1 MTRKTGN
8 TTKKSTGST
17 SRRKT
22 KAEREAEKLRLQQIE
37 EEKQWRRTCIFAV
50 LLFALTIVAYT
61 KMGLVGRYLGDG
73 LQYLFG
79 HFYYILTG
87 LFVAHVILFAI
98 NRASGNSASRNP
110 LGMILIIL
118 AFLMILSYL
127 DTPHDLKGFEIL
139 QSYNEDLGIYFSE
152 TPPDKV
158 GGGLFGALLVS
169 LSTMLVDW
177 KGTILVIAVLIIISL
192 ILLIS
197 LKVYKQAFAT
207 IKNYF
212 ATNEVDDDDEEDE
225 EEEPAPAV
233 TLKKQEKKP
242 EKKPDNV
249 ISLADLPKVELGQSV
264 PTVPNIRVD
273 MDDTRD
279 LPLPEPAPA
288 ATMDTVQIPL
298 SMREPQKAARP
309 EEGKEEKKSLFIT
322 ADGPMQ
328 QQLSIIHEA
337 ALENEEVDEGYYPA
351 YVPITPLRPYA
362 GAETNPYP
370 EADPYIAPDPYPYPE
385 PEPYDEPE
393 PYIEPAPVISEPEP
407 PVVTPAPKPEPK
419 PEPVKEDPAITN
431 PRKAKNYR
439 LPKDNLLD
447 PIPQKQRDILELN
460 KANAVDKG
468 ELLIQVLRNFD
479 IEAQLKDYH
488 IGPSVTKFEIKPN
501 ANVKV
506 SRILNLAD
514 DIKMQLAVR
523 DVRIE
528 APIPGYNA
536 VGVEV
541 PNQKAIPVKMRELIH
556 NIPEKDQAEPLLI
569 ILGKDLMGNTVTC
582 RLDKMPHLLIAG
594 ATGSG
599 KSVCMNSIITSLLL
613 RTKPEDVKLLLVD
626 PKKVEFTPYQNI
638 PHLIGPVINDPA
650 QASNALKVIVKIME
664 DRYDMFSKAGV
675 RNIQGFNTKVENE
688 PAPADGSPKPEKM
701 PYIVVIVDEMA
712 DLMLVAGK
720 EVEASVQRI
729 TQLARAAGI
738 HLIIATQ
745 RPSVDVITGVIKSN
759 IPSRIAFAVSS
770 GIDSRT
776 ILDHVGA
783 ERLLGNGDM
792 LYMPIGSSNAT
803 RVQGVF
809 VTDDEVQRIAKF
821 CSDQQTPFYDDA
833 FIRLD
838 GVDGNEGTAVM
849 GADSDPMLE
858 EIKQFVID
866 QQKASTSL
874 LQRHFGI
881 GYNRAARMID
891 VLEEQGVIGPAQG
904 SKPREVYIKKN
915 A

>member
-22 KAEREAEKLRLQQIE
+22 KAEREAEKLRQQQIE

-298 SMREPQKAARP
+298 SMREPQKASRQ

-407 PVVTPAPKPEPK
+407 PVITPAPKPEPK

-838 GVDGNEGTAVM
+838 GVEGNEGTAVM

>member
-8 TTKKSTGST
+8 TAKKTTGST

-37 EEKQWRRTCIFAV
+37 EEKRWRRTCIFAV
-50 LLFALTIVAYT
+50 ILFALTIVAYT
-61 KMGLVGRYLGDG
+61 RMGLVGRYLGDG

-87 LFVAHVILFAI
+87 LFVVHVILFAI

-118 AFLMILSYL
+118 AFLMILSYR
-127 DTPHDLKGFEIL
+127 DTPHDLKGIEIL
-139 QSYNEDLGIYFSE
+139 QSYNEDLRVYFSE

-177 KGTILVIAVLIIISL
+177 KGTILVIAVLIVISL

-207 IKNYF
+207 IKDYF
-212 ATNEVDDDDEEDE
+212 ATNGDDDDEEDE
-225 EEEPAPAV
+225 EEEDDEPIPAV
-233 TLKKQEKKP
+233 TLKKP
-242 EKKPDNV
+242 EKKSERVPDNV
-249 ISLADLPKVELGQSV
+249 ISLADLPKQELGHIT

-273 MDDTRD
+273 MEDTRD
-279 LPLPEPAPA
+279 LPVAEPAPA

-298 SMREPQKAARP
+298 SMRDPQPAARG
-309 EEGKEEKKSLFIT
+309 EAQKEEKKSLFIT

-328 QQLSIIHEA
+328 QQLSIIHAA
-337 ALENEEVDEGYYPA
+337 ALENEEVDEDYYPA
-351 YVPITPLRPYA
+351 YVPVTPLRPYA
-362 GAETNPYP
+362 GSE
-370 EADPYIAPDPYPYPE
+370 PDPYPDPAPYVEPEPYTAPEPYVEPVPVYPE
-385 PEPYDEPE
+385 PEEP
-393 PYIEPAPVISEPEP
+393 VTP
-407 PVVTPAPKPEPK
+407 PVTAPAPKPEVK
-419 PEPVKEDPAITN
+419 PEPVREDPAIAH

-447 PIPQKQRDILELN
+447 PIPQKQRDIMELN
-460 KANAVDKG
+460 RANAVDKG
-468 ELLIQVLRNFD
+468 ELLIQALRNFD

-556 NIPEKDQAEPLLI
+556 NISEKDQAEPLLI

-599 KSVCMNSIITSLLL
+599 KSVCMNSIITSLLM
-613 RTKPEDVKLLLVD
+613 RTRPEDVKLLLVD
-626 PKKVEFTPYQNI
+626 PKKVEFTPYQSI

-675 RNIQGFNTKVENE
+675 RNIQGFNAKVENE

-792 LYMPIGSSNAT
+792 LYMPIGSSNAI

-838 GVDGNEGTAVM
+838 GIDGNEGTAVM

-858 EIKQFVID
+858 DIKQFVID